1 VPWPESE
8 KEQLRG
14 AQEPKQAS
22 AKKSGG
28 KPPHSK
34 TGTGN
39 TGVGAK
45 KRVGIVLFQLGGPDS
60 LEAVEPFLL
69 NLFLDP
75 DIIPLGP
82 FGLLRRPIAKLI
94 SSRRA
99 PRVVE
104 KYAEIGRRSPIG
116 ALTERQ
122 RVRLRD
128 ALASYIEPIIV
139 TAMRYWHPLTSEAVE
154 ALHKAG
160 PLHEIVL
167 LPLYPHYSYATTLS
181 SMKEWRR
188 VYGQPD
194 GGPPEHT
201 IDHFYDH
208 PLYIQALVER
218 IGSVLRQFEDS
229 SRIHLIF
236 SAHGLP
242 MSLVEK
248 GDPYPKQIGATVRM
262 VCELGAKE
270 YGGWPRTHLLCY
282 QSRVGLSK
290 WLQPPLTE
298 TIERLGHEGV
308 KEMLVVPI
316 SFVTEHIETLH
327 EINIEAREEAEKCGI
342 ETFRMMPAV
351 GDSPLFI
358 AALKDLVLRAVGTD
372 GPALLAPLA
381 SAQIGSTTV

>member
-1 VPWPESE
+1 MAV
-8 KEQLRG
+8 
-14 AQEPKQAS
+14 
-22 AKKSGG
+22 
-28 KPPHSK
+28 
-34 TGTGN
+34 
-39 TGVGAK
+39 K

-82 FGLLRRPIAKLI
+82 LGVLRRPIAKLI
-94 SSRRA
+94 SSRRSIPVA
-99 PRVVE
+99 K
-104 KYAEIGRRSPIG
+104 KYEEIGGRSPIG

-122 RVRLRD
+122 RLALVE
-128 ALASYIEPIIV
+128 ALAPHIDPVAV
-139 TAMRYWHPLTSEAVE
+139 TAMRYWHPLTSAAVE
-154 ALHKAG
+154 ALRKSG
-160 PLHEIVL
+160 PLDEIVL

-181 SMKEWRR
+181 SLKEWRR

-194 GGPPEHT
+194 GGPPERT
-201 IDHFYDH
+201 VDHFYDH

-218 IGSVLRQFEDS
+218 IGSVLRQFPDS
-229 SRIHLIF
+229 SRIHLVF

-248 GDPYPKQIGATVRM
+248 GDPYPKQIEATVGE
-262 VCELGAKE
+262 VCELGAKQYE
-270 YGGWPRTHLLCY
+270 AWPQTHLLCY
-282 QSRVGLSK
+282 QSRVGPAK
-290 WLQPPLTE
+290 WLQPALTE
-298 TIERLGHEGV
+298 TIERLGREGV

-358 AALKDLVLRAVGTD
+358 DALKDLVLRAAGIEVSTS
-372 GPALLAPLA
+372 PSRLA
-381 SAQIGSTTV
+381 SAQMSSPTV